1 MIKKKIKEVLSYFFA
16 DKENLSIEYRLFLS
30 AIILGIFISFLGS
43 IISIIVSSPLTALI
57 VALSLFF
64 SLVILYYFVRVKG
77 IFKPLVFPLIIISF
91 IGISLIWIF
100 DGGINGSNLFVGF
113 VILILGLIIV
123 PDKNKKYIIS
133 LFVTLI
139 IIIYL
144 IQLYRPDLISNFTS
158 ETARWIDSI
167 ITAIYSSFF
176 IFLIIRFLHKN
187 YTTEKQSAEENEKKY
202 RIIVENV
209 GEGIGIVNANEDF
222 VFANHAAERI
232 FGVSEGELSGKNLTE
247 FLNEE
252 QYISIL
258 NQTKIREKA
267 QSSIYEIELTLPDS
281 KKRNILITAVPQF
294 DVNEKFIGTFGIFRD
309 ISEIKKYEKQLLQL
323 NADKDRFISILGHD
337 LRSPFTALLGLSEL
351 LTENIRK
358 YDIDEIEDI
367 VNHIENSAQNT
378 YILLED
384 LLMWARTQSGKI
396 PFEPQKMNLKDIC
409 KDILKILKPNA
420 DAKNITIN
428 LFGTDGINIFA
439 DTGMFKTLL
448 RNLVSNAIKFTN
460 KNGAINISAFQ
471 IDSKISI
478 SVSDNGIG
486 IKPDDITKL
495 FDISQILT
503 TTGTAEEKGTG
514 LGLVL
519 CKEFVEKHGGKIWV
533 ESEYGK
539 GSEFK
544 FTMPIY
550 TE

>member
-1 MIKKKIKEVLSYFFA
+1 MFKKRAKEVLSYFFA
-16 DKENLSIEYRLFLS
+16 DKENLTVENRIFLS
-30 AIILGIFISFLGS
+30 TIIVGIFVSLSGS
-43 IISIIVSSPLTALI
+43 IISIIISSPISALI
-57 VALSLFF
+57 VTLSLFF
-64 SLVILYYFVRVKG
+64 FLAVLYYFVRIKG
-77 IFKPLVFPLIIISF
+77 IFKPLVIPLIVISF

-123 PDKNKKYIIS
+123 PDKTKRFIIS
-133 LFVTLI
+133 LFITLI

-144 IQLYRPDLISNFTS
+144 IQLYRPDLISNFSS
-158 ETARWIDSI
+158 ETTRWTDSI

-176 IFLIIRFLHKN
+176 IFLIIKFIHKN
-187 YTTEKQSAEENEKKY
+187 YTTENLRAEESEKKY

-209 GEGIGIVNANEDF
+209 GEGIAIVNSNEDF

-281 KKRNILITAVPQF
+281 KKRNILVTAVPQF

-323 NADKDRFISILGHD
+323 NSDKDRFISILGHD

-358 YDIDEIEDI
+358 YDIDEIENI
-367 VNHIENSAQNT
+367 VNHIKNSAQNT

-384 LLMWARTQSGKI
+384 LLMWARTQSGKM
-396 PFEPQKMNLKDIC
+396 PFEPQKLNLTDIF

-420 DAKNITIN
+420 DAKNITIY
-428 LFGTDGINIFA
+428 LSATDRISIFA
-439 DTGMFKTLL
+439 DIDMLKTVL

-460 KNGAINISAFQ
+460 INGAINISAVQ
-471 IDSKISI
+471 TDSKISI

-503 TTGTAEEKGTG
+503 TTGTEEEKGTG

-519 CKEFVEKHGGKIWV
+519 CKEFIEKHGGKIWV
-533 ESEYGK
+533 ESEFGK

-550 TE
+550 PG